1 MKRGCKGH
9 ILLTQDCI
17 NAFVRTVELRDLRA
31 LSEELKSAILF
42 ISKLSGRA
50 TPLQSENLIL
60 VWGKKKTSVAHCVQ
74 IYLSCT
80 QIQLYKHRRLH
91 AYLG

>member
-1 MKRGCKGH
+1 M
-9 ILLTQDCI
+9 TQDCV

-31 LSEELKSAILF
+31 LSEELKSVILF

-60 VWGKKKTSVAHCVQ
+60 VWGEKKNLCSS
-74 IYLSCT
+74 LCT
-80 QIQLYKHRRLH
+80 DLPKLYTNT
-91 AYLG
+91 AI